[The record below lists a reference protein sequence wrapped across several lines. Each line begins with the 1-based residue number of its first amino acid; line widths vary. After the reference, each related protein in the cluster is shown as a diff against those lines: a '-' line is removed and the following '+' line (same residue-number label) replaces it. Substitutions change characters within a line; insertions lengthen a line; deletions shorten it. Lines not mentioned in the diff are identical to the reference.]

1 MELSD
6 VVVLGSIL
14 WGAIM
19 TGATLH
25 YRNEKIKYAFII
37 GMSMQLIKDIA
48 DKKATLEIKD
58 GELKIRSS
66 NGMEENTNGI

>member
-1 MELSD
+1 MELND
-6 VVVLGSIL
+6 VVVLVSIL

-19 TGATLH
+19 TGTAWH
-25 YRNEKIKYAFII
+25 YRNERIKYAFII

-48 DKKATLEIKD
+48 ENKATLELKD

-66 NGMEENTNGI
+66 GGIEESRNGI